1 MVRIQCHMCD
11 NCGLNPDIMVY
22 EQRKASI
29 ILFSQEIK
37 KNTPNKFNLLK
48 SYFNNQYTGN
58 SQLSG
63 VMEGRMGT
71 DNPKL
76 QLKQK

>member
-1 MVRIQCHMCD
+1 MCD

>member
-1 MVRIQCHMCD
+1 MCD

-37 KNTPNKFNLLK
+37 KNTPNQFNLLK

-71 DNPKL
+71 DNPKP